1 MKKIVLIGTLGKD
14 AEIKTFSGRDALS
27 FSIAVNSGKGDNK
40 VTEWFSILSS
50 QTNLQPYLN
59 KGTKIYVEG
68 SFKLSVYNEQAQVS
82 ISSSQIQLLGGGQ
95 QQQATQTASTNT
107 QTPVTDDLPF

>member
-1 MKKIVLIGTLGKD
+1 MKKITLIGTLGKD

-27 FSIAVNSGKGDNK
+27 FSIAVNSGKGENK
-40 VTEWFSILSS
+40 ITEWFSILSS
-50 QTNLQPYLN
+50 QTNLQPYLT

-82 ISSSQIQLLGGGQ
+82 ISASQIQLLGGGQ
-95 QQQATQTASTNT
+95 STQTTSTNT
-107 QTPVTDDLPF
+107 QTAVTDDLPF